1 MEAVEFDWFVGIDW
15 ASVIHDVQLLDGTGA
30 LVAHRR
36 VAHSGSAL
44 AELAE
49 WLTARSGG
57 RPERV
62 AVGIELTRGALVEGL
77 LAHGFAVFGINP
89 KQLDRFR
96 DRYTVAGA
104 KDDRRDAFVLADTL
118 RTDRDRY
125 RRLAVSRP
133 RLIALRALV
142 ETQEELADDER
153 RLANRLRAVLER
165 YYPQVLTL
173 APAADEPWVWTLL
186 ELVPTPA
193 RAAGVTAARVR
204 RVLHRHRIRRVDG
217 PTVLATLQQRALPVA
232 PGTAE
237 AAAGQALLLVAR
249 LRLAHTQRAQCDK
262 QLAAALDDLAGD
274 EPESDVALLR
284 SLPGVG
290 CAVAAALL
298 VDASEL
304 LAARDHERLRCQT
317 GIAPVTRRSGKRRT
331 VLMRY
336 ACSARLRR
344 AMYHWALGSMQRTS
358 ASRAIYAA
366 ARARGHSHGRALRGL
381 ADRLL
386 RVLIAMLR
394 TRTPYDPQRLEP
406 AT

>member
-1 MEAVEFDWFVGIDW
+1 MEAEFDWFVGIDW
-15 ASVIHDVQLLDGTGA
+15 ASEWHDVQLLDAAGEV
-30 LVAHRR
+30 VAHRR
-36 VAHSGSAL
+36 VAHAGSAL
-44 AELAE
+44 AELAD

-57 RPERV
+57 HPERV
-62 AVGIELTRGALVEGL
+62 AVAIELTRGAVVEGL
-77 LAHGFAVFGINP
+77 LARGFAVFGINP

-104 KDDRRDAFVLADTL
+104 KDDRRDALVLGDTL
-118 RTDRDRY
+118 RSDRGRY
-125 RRLAVSRP
+125 RRLAVSGAQR
-133 RLIALRALV
+133 IALRALV
-142 ETQEELADDER
+142 ETQEELVDEVR

-165 YYPQVLTL
+165 YYPQMLTL
-173 APAADEPWVWTLL
+173 APAADEPWLWTLL

-193 RAAGVTAARVR
+193 KAAGVTVPRVR
-204 RVLHRHRIRRVDG
+204 RVLHRHRIRRLDAD
-217 PTVLATLQQRALPVA
+217 TVLTTLQQRALPVA

-249 LRLAHTQRAQCDK
+249 LRLAHAQRAQCDK
-262 QLAAALDDLAGD
+262 QVATALDDLAGD
-274 EPESDVALLR
+274 DPESDAALLR

-290 CAVAAALL
+290 CSVAAALL

-304 LAARDHERLRCQT
+304 LAARDYERLRCQT
-317 GIAPVTRRSGKRRT
+317 GIAPVTRRSGKRR
-331 VLMRY
+331 VVAMRY

-344 AMYHWALGSMQRTS
+344 AMYHWAFASMQRTPYG
-358 ASRAIYAA
+358 RAVYAA

-394 TRTPYDPQRLEP
+394 TRTPYDPQRLN
-406 AT
+406 AAA